1 MTASGIDK
9 ASANKPAK
17 TSAQTSFILVC
28 LCSAWIPTFYRS
40 KLLDTSEKQSIF
52 SHWSPFVGWSERL
65 SISSQGAK
73 KVVILV
79 KWLLFCL
86 DTLKGTKDTWI
97 NMWDPFISE
106 NSHAALSSVV
116 HCLIKGQKKFGY
128 LHQLATF
135 LHGQAEM
142 HKTQVDEHVRPE
154 RKITKQAFC
163 GSISLTITHPKALH
177 PHPPTQEHIW
187 RGGAKQEQKVG
198 LHSLGW
204 A

>member
-1 MTASGIDK
+1 M
-9 ASANKPAK
+9 
-17 TSAQTSFILVC
+17 
-28 LCSAWIPTFYRS
+28 
-40 KLLDTSEKQSIF
+40 
-52 SHWSPFVGWSERL
+52 
-65 SISSQGAK
+65 
-73 KVVILV
+73 
-79 KWLLFCL
+79 
-86 DTLKGTKDTWI
+86 
-97 NMWDPFISE
+97 
-106 NSHAALSSVV
+106 V

-187 RGGAKQEQKVG
+187 RWGGGAKQEQKVG
-198 LHSLGW
+198 PPSLGW
-204 A
+204 AQRACKMVLSLQKS